1 MTVLTGAPSR
11 HPAGYLPSE
20 WRHRS
25 SSLQWEWNTS
35 GVWTVTH
42 SYPEP
47 QVSVRIHREEPWGR
61 QDLILVAFQG
71 GKGPPRGHGPRNELW
86 FVSKDGLRWS
96 ALSSSS
102 RLRGNK
108 HLSYLSQAAAVCHPF
123 TPGCRD
129 TRARLDHRHSIA
141 PRCHQFVPG
150 GLSTPLGLVCVGKD
164 GRSPPCLHRNL
175 QQRTALAEGLSQWNT
190 PCQEQ
195 VMGWSGDRWNLSPQR
210 HHTHK
215 MPSLAF

>member
-1 MTVLTGAPSR
+1 M
-11 HPAGYLPSE
+11 
-20 WRHRS
+20 
-25 SSLQWEWNTS
+25 
-35 GVWTVTH
+35 TH

-195 VMGWSGDRWNLSPQR
+195 VMG
-210 HHTHK
+210 
-215 MPSLAF
+215 